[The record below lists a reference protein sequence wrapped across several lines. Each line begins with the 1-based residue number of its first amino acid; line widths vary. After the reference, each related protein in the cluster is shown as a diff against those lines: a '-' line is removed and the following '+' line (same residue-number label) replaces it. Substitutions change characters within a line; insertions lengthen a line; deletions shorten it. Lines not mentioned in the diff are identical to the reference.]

1 MFIYLEDDS
10 DNIIAAREDGI
21 DLKIPVKYTKIE
33 VEKFE
38 NENKYVKT
46 GTKKSPVYTLSYV
59 EPEVVEPIEEEATQE
74 EIV

>member
-33 VEKFE
+33 VEDYN
-38 NENKYVKT
+38 NENKYVKS
-46 GTKKSPVYTLSYV
+46 GTKKSPIYTLSYV
-59 EPEVVEPIEEEATQE
+59 EEEPIEEEATQE